1 MFPSSGTGSSG
12 TQKPTKPI
20 KRSSSTALSPP
31 SVNKNRYSPLS
42 NLNEDDND
50 DNMSLVTQ
58 SDGDEAHQSTEVSQ
72 KIPPIY
78 VHNIKDFENF
88 HNSLTKM
95 ITDELSITQTKY
107 ALKINLSSIDDYRH
121 VTKSF
126 DESEIEYHT
135 YQLPSEKPL
144 SIIIRNLPV
153 SISEESV
160 FKALTDLKFSVTS
173 VTRLQ
178 NQSKCPIPIVA
189 VLLSISSKEIY
200 SLNRLLHC
208 VVLVEPRKPSKGI
221 PQCTNCQRFSHTKKF
236 CHLPPRCVKCAGD
249 HHFTQCVKE
258 KDTPPKCVNCEKSH
272 PASYRG
278 CTYYKEISKSKNK
291 FNSKQPVNNK
301 NITYQSTQ
309 PIVNNEY
316 HNEPLSNDYVN
327 TKRKTYAS
335 AAKSNITTDND
346 FLKTL
351 LPLINSFVSQLMQKI
366 IESLPVIINSI
377 NSNLNVQP

>member
-12 TQKPTKPI
+12 TQKSTKPI

-31 SVNKNRYSPLS
+31 SVNKNRYSSLS

-58 SDGDEAHQSTEVSQ
+58 SNGDEDRQSTEVSQ

-95 ITDELSITQTKY
+95 ITNELSITQTKY

-178 NQSKCPIPIVA
+178 NRSKCPIPIVA
-189 VLLSISSKEIY
+189 VLLSISS
-200 SLNRLLHC
+200 
-208 VVLVEPRKPSKGI
+208 
-221 PQCTNCQRFSHTKKF
+221 
-236 CHLPPRCVKCAGD
+236 
-249 HHFTQCVKE
+249 
-258 KDTPPKCVNCEKSH
+258 
-272 PASYRG
+272 
-278 CTYYKEISKSKNK
+278 
-291 FNSKQPVNNK
+291 
-301 NITYQSTQ
+301 
-309 PIVNNEY
+309 
-316 HNEPLSNDYVN
+316 
-327 TKRKTYAS
+327 
-335 AAKSNITTDND
+335 
-346 FLKTL
+346 
-351 LPLINSFVSQLMQKI
+351 
-366 IESLPVIINSI
+366 SI
-377 NSNLNVQP
+377 FFK